1 MKSILHYYKH
11 SKSRQFVL
19 DGVIIG
25 IISGFCSVLYRYILH
40 IIANFRGSIF
50 QELNPLKITLWFAF
64 LFIAGLIVHYLIEF
78 EPMSSGSGI
87 PQIQGEM
94 LGVFDTDSKR
104 IIFAKFLG
112 GSLASLAGLSLGREG
127 PSIQIGANAAK
138 VWAKYRKKTVSE
150 TNLLMSAGASAGLSA
165 AFNAPISGVIFVLE
179 ELHKTYSSFIL
190 IPALIAAIVADFVS
204 KNIFGLA
211 PAFALS
217 ISEVLK
223 LGSYYHLILLAVL
236 CSITG
241 ILFNKSILKA
251 QDLYKKIKLPR
262 PIVLI
267 LVFIITGLVGFL
279 MIDITGGGHPLIES
293 LLESNKALHLLIL
306 LLVGKTLF
314 TAFSYG
320 SKTQGG
326 IFLPV
331 LVLGALIG
339 NIYFKIWSTMGLLS
353 YPHLPNFIIL
363 GMAGVLTAVIRSPI
377 LSILLVTEMTGS
389 FSHLLSLSIVSII
402 SYLISNQLKS
412 EPIYES
418 LLHRMI
424 QSFKPEILK
433 QGQDSKTLY
442 TITVPTASRMAGKKI
457 MDLAIPQGVLILTI
471 ERHKKEL
478 IPRGDTIIKA
488 GDTLHITTSVDRLS
502 DCKKY
507 FNENLSD

>member
-11 SKSRQFVL
+11 SKSRQLVL
-19 DGVIIG
+19 DGIIIG
-25 IISGFCSVLYRYILH
+25 VISGFCSVLYRYILH
-40 IIANFRGSIF
+40 IIANFRGAFF
-50 QELNPLKITLWFAF
+50 QDLNPLKIIFWFAF
-64 LFIAGLIVHYLIEF
+64 LIAAGLLVHFLIEY

-94 LGVFDTDSKR
+94 LGVFDTNSYR
-104 IIFAKFLG
+104 IILAKFIG
-112 GSLASLAGLSLGREG
+112 GSLASLGGLSLGREG

-138 VWAKYRKKTVSE
+138 VWAKFRKKTLSE

-179 ELHKTYSSFIL
+179 ELHKSYSSLIL

-211 PAFALS
+211 PAFNLS

-223 LGSYYHLILLAVL
+223 LGSYYHLILLALL
-236 CSITG
+236 CSIIG

-251 QDLYKKIKLPR
+251 QDLYKRIDLPR

-267 LVFIITGLVGFL
+267 IVFLTAGLVGFL
-279 MIDITGGGHPLIES
+279 MIDITGGGHSLIES
-293 LLESNKALHLLIL
+293 LLDSNKALHLLLSL
-306 LLVGKTLF
+306 LIGKILF
-314 TAFSYG
+314 TAFCYG
-320 SKTQGG
+320 SKAQGG

-331 LVLGALIG
+331 LVLGALVG
-339 NIYFKIWSTMGLLS
+339 NIYFKLWSSLGLLS
-353 YPHLPNFIIL
+353 LPHLPNFIIL

-389 FSHLLSLSIVSII
+389 FNHLLSLSIVSII

-424 QSFKPEILK
+424 QTFKPEILK
-433 QGQDSKTLY
+433 QSTDSKTLY
-442 TITVPTASRMAGKKI
+442 TITIPTGSKMAGQKI
-457 MDLAIPQGVLILTI
+457 MDLDIPQGVLILTI

-478 IPRGDTIIKA
+478 IPRGDTIIRA
-488 GDTLHITTSVDRLS
+488 GDTLNITTTVDRLS